1 MGAPCEPRIDVSIII
16 VHFRTPELL
25 QRCLETIAA
34 ARVLLA
40 HEILV
45 EDNAPLD
52 GRAAELAARLGARYR
67 RHDENLG
74 LGRAVNQGLAAA
86 RGRYLLNL
94 NPDIEVRPG
103 SIEALVG
110 FMDAHPAV
118 GIAGPRLL
126 DPDGSLQ
133 YSARTFYTL
142 RVILLR
148 RTFLGR
154 LFPRARALREHL
166 MMDWDHQE
174 ARDVDWMLGG
184 ALCVRREAC
193 QDVGG
198 MDERFFLYFEDVDW
212 CGRMQRRGWR
222 VVYVPQAEMVH
233 AHQRA
238 SARGFLSR
246 GQRAHLE
253 SGLRFWEKWGWVF
266 YLGRR
271 HATGIR
277 VAATLALDLA
287 LLSAAF
293 LAAYFTRYALG
304 LLIPNWSEAKPL
316 FALRVYARFIPFA
329 GLVAL
334 LTFRFLGLY
343 RREVWSEPWR
353 ELGQLFKGVAI
364 TSLVVLA
371 STFLF
376 ASRPMSRFTIVLF
389 FPYALIGVALGRALL
404 RRLVAGVKGRR
415 LHLRRI
421 AIFAARGRIDE
432 LRRRFAEHGTFGY
445 EPLFLAH
452 DDEQRRAG
460 LAGDPLER
468 RVRFLGDERAAEA
481 VLCDDPGD
489 GAFVARLLPRL
500 LATRLPVLYIPQGE
514 AALRGARPVRDF
526 MGYGAISLQ
535 GGPQSVRSPAKRLI
549 DVGLAL
555 ALLALGWP
563 LHLLQLLAQRGAGC
577 VSETLV
583 GRRGRPL
590 RRPRYAGSGGPAA
603 RIPWLRHYPALGRVL
618 TGEMSIAG
626 IIPLTAETFALTDED
641 YRREP
646 PDAPVGIFTAA
657 GGCAQGGQAAAVE
670 IARRNRQYVERW
682 SLSEDL
688 RLVAAA
694 LRRGSR
700 RGGGQ
705 A

>member
-1 MGAPCEPRIDVSIII
+1 MDAPSAERIDVSIVV
-16 VHFRTPELL
+16 VHFRTPALL
-25 QRCLETIAA
+25 ERCLESIAA
-34 ARVLLA
+34 ARVRLPI
-40 HEILV
+40 EILI

-52 GRAAELAARLGARYR
+52 ARAAELAARHGARYT
-67 RHDENLG
+67 RHEENLG
-74 LGRAVNQGLAAA
+74 LGRAVNRGMDAA

-103 SIEALVG
+103 SLEALVE

-118 GIAGPRLL
+118 GMTGPKLF

-142 RVILLR
+142 CVILLR

-166 MMDWDHQE
+166 MMDWDHAD

-184 ALCVRREAC
+184 ALCVRREAY

-222 VVYVPQAEMVH
+222 VVYVPQSEMVH

-238 SARGFLSR
+238 SARGFFSR

-253 SGLRFWEKWGWVF
+253 SGLRFWEKWGWAF
-266 YLGRR
+266 YLWRR

-277 VAATLALDLA
+277 AAATLGLDLL

-304 LLIPNWSEAKPL
+304 LLVPGWSEAKPL

-329 GLVAL
+329 GLVAI

-376 ASRPMSRFTIVLF
+376 AARPMSRFTILLF
-389 FPYALIGVALGRALL
+389 FPYALLGLTLGRALL
-404 RRLVAGVKGRR
+404 RRLVAGVRERR

-421 AIFAARGRIDE
+421 AIFASRERIEE
-432 LRRRFAEHGTFGY
+432 LRRRFAAHGHFGY
-445 EPLFLAH
+445 EPLYLAH
-452 DDEQRRAG
+452 DDERRRAG
-460 LAGDPLER
+460 LTGDPLER
-468 RVRFLGDERAAEA
+468 RVRFLSDERAAEA
-481 VLCDDPGD
+481 VLCDDPAES
-489 GAFVARLLPRL
+489 AFVARLLPRL
-500 LATRLPVLYIPQGE
+500 LAARLPVVYIPQGE
-514 AALRGARPVRDF
+514 AALHGARPVRDF
-526 MGYGAISLQ
+526 MGYGALSLQ
-535 GGPQSVRSPAKRLI
+535 GRPLPVRSLAKRLA
-549 DVGLAL
+549 DVALAL
-555 ALLALGWP
+555 ALLALAFP

-577 VSETLV
+577 TAETLI

-590 RRPRYAGSGGPAA
+590 SRPRYAGRGGPAA
-603 RIPWLRHYPALGRVL
+603 RIPGLRHYPALGRVL
-618 TGEMSIAG
+618 AGEMSFVGLIG
-626 IIPLTAETFALTDED
+626 LTPEAYALTGED

-646 PDAPVGIFTAA
+646 PDAPIGIFTP
-657 GGCAQGGQAAAVE
+657 GDGFGQEGAAAAAE

-688 RLVAAA
+688 RLVLAA
-694 LRRGSR
+694 LQRRSR
-700 RGGGQ
+700 RQGGD